1 MATRRRRTVYIGGQ
15 RWKVAWDCKLKGCY
29 GICDYATKTIKLR
42 AGMDVADLVDTI
54 LHEMIHA
61 RWPDLDET
69 AVCDMAE
76 TMSGFLD
83 ACGLLGAEED

>member
-1 MATRRRRTVYIGGQ
+1 MARKRRTVYIGGQ
-15 RWKVAWDCKLKGCY
+15 RWKVQWDQRLKDCY
-29 GICDYATKTIKLR
+29 GICDYDTKTIRLR

-61 RWPDLDET
+61 RWPDLNEE
-69 AVCDMAE
+69 AVEDFAG

-83 ACGLLGAEED
+83 ACGLLRPEED

>member
-1 MATRRRRTVYIGGQ
+1 MARKRRTVYIGGE
-15 RWKVAWDCKLKGCY
+15 RWKVQWDCRLRECY
-29 GICDYATKTIKLR
+29 GVCDYDTRTIKLR

-61 RWPDLDET
+61 RWPDLSEE
-69 AVCDMAE
+69 AVCDLSE

-83 ACGLLGAEED
+83 ACGLLRPEED

>member
-1 MATRRRRTVYIGGQ
+1 MARRRRTVYIGGQ
-15 RWKVAWDCKLKGCY
+15 RWKVAWDCRLRDCY
-29 GICDYATKTIKLR
+29 GICDYESRTIKLR
-42 AGMDVADLVDTI
+42 AGMDVTDLVDTI

-61 RWPDLDET
+61 RWPDLNEE

-83 ACGLLGAEED
+83 ASGLLHPDQED